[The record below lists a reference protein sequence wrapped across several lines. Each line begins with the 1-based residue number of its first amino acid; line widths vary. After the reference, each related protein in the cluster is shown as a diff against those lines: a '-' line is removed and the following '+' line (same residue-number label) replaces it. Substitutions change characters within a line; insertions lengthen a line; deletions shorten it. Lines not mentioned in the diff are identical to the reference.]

1 MASMSDV
8 NVIDVGHPQGLPE
21 FDLIWSQDAGV
32 VDLQE
37 RGQDHAGKA
46 MVRSLCWLHKGP
58 LTFIRC

>member
-37 RGQDHAGKA
+37 RGRTMQGRQWCEASAGCTKD
-46 MVRSLCWLHKGP
+46 L
-58 LTFIRC
+58 